1 MRNSRKRGKMGLQ
14 DYLPGLQGVDVVLVR
29 SYMEKDAAFR
39 GWSPRGLRRKE
50 RFEEWLRAG
59 GGRDV
64 EVRFCGWGQQDS
76 G

>member
-1 MRNSRKRGKMGLQ
+1 MGLC

-29 SYMEKDAAFR
+29 SYMEKDALFK
-39 GWSPRGLRRKE
+39 GWSPRGLRHKE

-59 GGRDV
+59 GGQDIK
-64 EVRFCGWGQQDS
+64 VRFCGWGQQDN